1 MQKIKQLFAPREMTS
16 GTPWKSI
23 LMFAAPMLMGNFAQQ
38 LYSTVDSAVVGKYV
52 GDNALAAVN
61 STMPVLHFLLALFV
75 GIATGAGIRV
85 SQFFGAHDRVSLSRV
100 IGNCITLTA
109 ITALIVM
116 VIGIPLVDPLLR
128 LLQTPPEIVK
138 WTGDYLR
145 IVFWG
150 IATMMYYNILSGIL
164 RGMGDSFSAL
174 GFLLLSAGLN
184 VALDLWFVITFRWG
198 VAGVALATVISQG
211 VSGFLCLVKLKS
223 MGHVFDLTWKHLRL
237 DKDTVKD
244 IIALGLPS
252 GLTQATFSLA
262 MLIVLRL
269 ENSFGAAF
277 IAMSGIVKRVDGF
290 AMLPNF
296 SFGQA
301 MTTYIGQ
308 NVGARR
314 YDRLR
319 AGAKQGLIMAVGTAI
334 VLTGAIL
341 LFGRGIMHI
350 FTDTGYIIDNAM
362 QMMIILAP
370 GYIAM
375 AVTQVFSGVMRGAGD
390 TVTPMAI
397 SMVVSVFIRVLLAY
411 FLVEISKTPQDP
423 LGNFQMIYIS
433 LMLTW
438 VSGALINTY
447 FYRRGTWKRKLPA
460 IVKEE
465 SHATAG

>member
-150 IATMMYYNILSGIL
+150 ITTMMYYNILSGIL

-211 VSGFLCLVKLKS
+211 VSGLLCLVKLKA

-296 SFGQA
+296 SF
-301 MTTYIGQ
+301 
-308 NVGARR
+308 
-314 YDRLR
+314 
-319 AGAKQGLIMAVGTAI
+319 
-334 VLTGAIL
+334 
-341 LFGRGIMHI
+341 
-350 FTDTGYIIDNAM
+350 
-362 QMMIILAP
+362 
-370 GYIAM
+370 
-375 AVTQVFSGVMRGAGD
+375 
-390 TVTPMAI
+390 
-397 SMVVSVFIRVLLAY
+397 
-411 FLVEISKTPQDP
+411 
-423 LGNFQMIYIS
+423 
-433 LMLTW
+433 
-438 VSGALINTY
+438 
-447 FYRRGTWKRKLPA
+447 
-460 IVKEE
+460 
-465 SHATAG
+465 

>member
-1 MQKIKQLFAPREMTS
+1 MQKIKRLFAPREMTG

-23 LMFAAPMLMGNFAQQ
+23 LLFAAPMLVGNFAQQ
-38 LYSTVDSAVVGKYV
+38 LYSTVDSAVVGQYV

-61 STMPVLHFLLALFV
+61 STMPVLNFLLALFV
-75 GIATGAGIRV
+75 GVAAGAGIRV
-85 SQFFGAHDRVSLSRV
+85 SQFFGAHDRASLSRV

-109 ITALIVM
+109 ITALLVM
-116 VIGIPLVDPLLR
+116 VVGIPLIDPLLR
-128 LLQTPPEIVK
+128 VLQTPPEIFL

-150 IATMMYYNILSGIL
+150 IASTMYYNVLSGIL

-174 GFLLLSAGLN
+174 GFLLLSAALN
-184 VALDLWFVITFRWG
+184 VVLDLWFVISFGWG

-211 VSGFLCLVKLKS
+211 VSAVLCLVKLKR
-223 MGHVFDLTWKHLRL
+223 MGSVFDLTWEHLRL
-237 DKDTVKD
+237 DKETVRD
-244 IIALGLPS
+244 IVALGLPT
-252 GLTQATFSLA
+252 GITQATFSLA
-262 MLIVLRL
+262 MMIVLRL

-277 IAMSGIVKRVDGF
+277 VATSGIVKRVDGF

-314 YDRLR
+314 YDRLKT
-319 AGAKQGLIMAVGTAI
+319 GARQGLIMAVGTAI

-350 FTDTGYIIDNAM
+350 FTDTGDIIDNAM

-375 AVTQVFSGVMRGAGD
+375 AVTQVYSGVMRGAGD

-397 SMVVSVFIRVLLAY
+397 SMVVSVFIRVILAY
-411 FLVEISKTPQDP
+411 FLVDLSKTPELP
-423 LGNFQMIYIS
+423 LGDFRMIYIS

-438 VSGALINTY
+438 ISGALINAY
-447 FYRRGTWKRKLPA
+447 FYRRGTWKRKLPN
-460 IVKEE
+460 VMREE
-465 SHATAG
+465 SHVIAG

>member
-1 MQKIKQLFAPREMTS
+1 
-16 GTPWKSI
+16 
-23 LMFAAPMLMGNFAQQ
+23 
-38 LYSTVDSAVVGKYV
+38 
-52 GDNALAAVN
+52 
-61 STMPVLHFLLALFV
+61 
-75 GIATGAGIRV
+75 
-85 SQFFGAHDRVSLSRV
+85 
-100 IGNCITLTA
+100 
-109 ITALIVM
+109 
-116 VIGIPLVDPLLR
+116 
-128 LLQTPPEIVK
+128 
-138 WTGDYLR
+138 
-145 IVFWG
+145 
-150 IATMMYYNILSGIL
+150 
-164 RGMGDSFSAL
+164 
-174 GFLLLSAGLN
+174 
-184 VALDLWFVITFRWG
+184 
-198 VAGVALATVISQG
+198 
-211 VSGFLCLVKLKS
+211 
-223 MGHVFDLTWKHLRL
+223 GHVFDLTWKHLRL

-397 SMVVSVFIRVLLAY
+397 SMVVSVFIRVILAY
-411 FLVEISKTPQDP
+411 FLVSITKTPQNP